1 MLESSKI
8 ERSHSVPAP
17 FQERF
22 VQDGIQEAQ
31 SLIRSRFELAPP
43 EKEDNLDFHNIQHT
57 EDVIRRTEN
66 ILRAIQRV
74 TVHVVSEKDIALGR
88 LAAAF
93 HDVVQEWKE
102 QEAQGKTL
110 RQRFIGKN
118 EEASADEAI
127 AFLDREASG
136 QADQGLSEEDFEIV
150 AEAIRGTVPGFSME
164 KKTVIQ
170 PNITEQSSLVARAL
184 ALADIGT
191 AGMDGAENFLREGD
205 ALFREE
211 NLDIMRALRNQ
222 EELSNE
228 VKEGYRNRMIA
239 WSKFQPIFAKG
250 RQELL
255 DEELRG
261 LPLGADV
268 AIKKLFNTF
277 DESISAS
284 ARRGEERESMSF
296 DELALDMGFFEKKP
310 MNH

>member
-1 MLESSKI
+1 MFDLFKT
-8 ERSHSVPAP
+8 ERAPQAPIP
-17 FQERF
+17 FQERL
-22 VQDGIQEAQ
+22 VQGGIQGAQ
-31 SLIRSRFELAPP
+31 NLIRERFELAPP

-57 EDVIRRTEN
+57 EDVIRRTESV
-66 ILRAIQRV
+66 LRAIQRV

-102 QEAQGKTL
+102 QEVQGKTL

-118 EEASADEAI
+118 EEASASEAI
-127 AFLDREASG
+127 AFLDQEMGGSES
-136 QADQGLSEEDFEIV
+136 QNFSEEDFEIV

-211 NLDIMRALRNQ
+211 NLDIMRSLRNQ

-284 ARRGEERESMSF
+284 ARRGEEREKMSF
-296 DELALDMGFFEKKP
+296 DELALDMGFFDKKP
-310 MNH
+310 LNH

>member
-8 ERSHSVPAP
+8 ERSHPATAP

>member
-8 ERSHSVPAP
+8 ERSHPATAP

-296 DELALDMGFFEKKP
+296 DELALDMGFFDKKP